1 MKKSKMKRTIILGIL
16 CLISMSAS
24 VGYSVLYNDSRLV
37 APMRFS
43 EYEFR
48 TQDLPMIISGVLLAA
63 YVLYLLLLLV
73 PAIMENKRNAKNSV
87 TTRKINPKMGLIGF
101 FGFFGF
107 LGFWTY
113 GVNKTIFPFVFF
125 LFFGFFGLFYEGK
138 MSNTY
143 MDERYRENRM
153 KARLMADKIAL
164 TIIFIAVLLLGQGG
178 LMGNL
183 EYTLIAIIVI
193 VALSL
198 ALNLFLGEYLLYHYD
213 QDELLD
219 ESEE

>member
-1 MKKSKMKRTIILGIL
+1 
-16 CLISMSAS
+16 
-24 VGYSVLYNDSRLV
+24 
-37 APMRFS
+37 
-43 EYEFR
+43 
-48 TQDLPMIISGVLLAA
+48 MIISGVLLAA

-164 TIIFIAVLLLGQGG
+164 AIIFIAVLLLGQGG

-213 QDELLD
+213 QDELLY

>member
-1 MKKSKMKRTIILGIL
+1 MIYLSQQVTNTSLFGGQNYKKSKMKRTIILGIL

-24 VGYSVLYNDSRLV
+24 VAYSVLYNDSRLV

-113 GVNKTIFPFVFF
+113 C
-125 LFFGFFGLFYEGK
+125 LSYYFYRCAAAGAGRSDGESGI
-138 MSNTY
+138 Y
-143 MDERYRENRM
+143 IDCDHRHCG
-153 KARLMADKIAL
+153 
-164 TIIFIAVLLLGQGG
+164 AVPC
-178 LMGNL
+178 
-183 EYTLIAIIVI
+183 T
-193 VALSL
+193 
-198 ALNLFLGEYLLYHYD
+198 
-213 QDELLD
+213 
-219 ESEE
+219 ESVSWGISSIPL